1 MTHHSE
7 VKTERLK
14 GHLRSSPFFVSPPTP
29 LLPERSMII
38 KRGYIHRAFF
48 FSIWSFIRKKDLPV
62 YLETEEE
69 YEKQNDTAHT
79 QGMRLGAIES
89 IR

>member
-29 LLPERSMII
+29 LLPEWSMII

-48 FSIWSFIRKKDLPV
+48 SVYGHLLEKKI
-62 YLETEEE
+62 YLEMEEE
-69 YEKQNDTAHT
+69 YEKQNDTANT

>member
-1 MTHHSE
+1 MEHDYQ
-7 VKTERLK
+7 ERVYPQ
-14 GHLRSSPFFVSPPTP
+14 G
-29 LLPERSMII
+29 
-38 KRGYIHRAFF
+38 FF
-48 FSIWSFIRKKDLPV
+48 FSIWLFIRKKDLPV

-69 YEKQNDTAHT
+69 YEKQNDTANT